1 VAAAM
6 RPFSVSTAA
15 TLIVRSYTLPMAWF
29 GSCFPGGVAIRFLF
43 PVLFVL
49 QADSVAFYSDY
60 PTWSVCFENTVLTW
74 VVCGLLW
81 IGAPFY
87 WLYLWRRDLDI
98 MKTSVIAYCR
108 RSSLNIAKLVINLRP
123 TSRRW
128 DIRSAVVSFL
138 TIFIRPII

>member
-1 VAAAM
+1 M
-6 RPFSVSTAA
+6 
-15 TLIVRSYTLPMAWF
+15 LPMAWF

-108 RSSLNIAKLVINLRP
+108 RSSLNIAKLVINFAAHQPKVGYTFCCCFFFNDFYQTNYLNIYRTDLP
-123 TSRRW
+123 
-128 DIRSAVVSFL
+128 
-138 TIFIRPII
+138 